1 MRSRMASCSS
11 RSLSPRRQRTC
22 SPIRRSIRS
31 AKFPSSNTARHASK
45 PSIRPRASPPSSG
58 RRRRRG
64 PMSDQ
69 DPHDEIERLEQRIEE
84 LAAKIEGCRKLG
96 FAGRVAIAAGT
107 VLLLATDIALM
118 AGGMAALLGGIVLA
132 GSNRS
137 TAQEAAGELVEAE
150 AERAAL
156 IETIRLTP
164 VMPSS
169 LPSP

>member
-1 MRSRMASCSS
+1 
-11 RSLSPRRQRTC
+11 
-22 SPIRRSIRS
+22 
-31 AKFPSSNTARHASK
+31 
-45 PSIRPRASPPSSG
+45 
-58 RRRRRG
+58 
-64 PMSDQ
+64 MSDQ

-107 VLLLATDIALM
+107 VLLLALLAGLLPTDIALM

-169 LPSP
+169 LPSPVSRP